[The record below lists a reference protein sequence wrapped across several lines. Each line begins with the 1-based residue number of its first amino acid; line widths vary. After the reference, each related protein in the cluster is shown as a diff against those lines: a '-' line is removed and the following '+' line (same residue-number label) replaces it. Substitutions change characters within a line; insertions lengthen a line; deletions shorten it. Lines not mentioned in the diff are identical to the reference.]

1 MDCGAL
7 CKILA
12 NERLVTLTKLL
23 RYKMVKTVTIRIR
36 IESYLYVTS
45 VTTAVVVSK
54 SESITDVKLSG
65 KTLVNEETPFSDEN
79 KFSAFRIS
87 TVVEIS
93 VEF

>member
-1 MDCGAL
+1 M
-7 CKILA
+7 A

-65 KTLVNEETPFSDEN
+65 KTLVNEIPFSDEN
-79 KFSAFRIS
+79 KFSALGIS
-87 TVVEIS
+87 TAVEIS

>member
-1 MDCGAL
+1 MS
-7 CKILA
+7 

-54 SESITDVKLSG
+54 SESITAVKLSG
-65 KTLVNEETPFSDEN
+65 KTLVNEIPFSDEN
-79 KFSAFRIS
+79 KFSAIGIS